1 MPETLGARLRQRREE
16 RGIALAAI
24 AQQTK
29 IKESLLDALEKDDV
43 SQWPSSLYRR
53 AFVRAYARAIELD
66 PEAVVQ
72 EFLQVHPDPPE
83 IDVIAAMACALDSA
97 DGKARRV
104 LGLRKVMGSAFDSL
118 SRRPRGTVV
127 DDRGPGPGALGS
139 QAAWTPEAPR
149 VEAGSAS
156 SPPDTEKKTPE
167 TASVAAADPVA
178 TPPPPAP
185 ELDLLAV
192 AKLCTEF
199 GRVEDM
205 TGVQPLLEEA
215 AKLLDAKGLIV
226 WLWDAPAAQLKP
238 ALVHGYPDTLVSRL
252 PMVRRD
258 ADNPTAAAFRSAETH
273 AFGGNHQACGAVVV
287 PLLTAAGC
295 DGVLAIELQRG
306 RAGTPSAVAVATILA
321 AHLAQ
326 MPGRGLP
333 VAFAPR
339 ARVAAGGVP
348 HAV

>member
-16 RGIALAAI
+16 RGIALAGI

-29 IKESLLDALEKDDV
+29 IKESLLDALENDDV

-97 DGKARRV
+97 EGKARRA
-104 LGLRKVMGSAFDSL
+104 LGLRKVMGSAFESL
-118 SRRPRGTVV
+118 SRRPRSTVG
-127 DDRGPGPGALGS
+127 DDRGPNPGTLSS
-139 QAAWTPEAPR
+139 QAAWTPPAPR
-149 VEAGSAS
+149 VEASFAPQ
-156 SPPDTEKKTPE
+156 PPDTEKKAPE
-167 TASVAAADPVA
+167 TETVAAATPVDA
-178 TPPPPAP
+178 PPPP

-205 TGVQPLLEEA
+205 TSVQPLLGEA

-226 WLWDAPAAQLKP
+226 WLWDAPAAHLKP

-252 PMVRRD
+252 PLVRRD

-273 AFGGNHQACGAVVV
+273 AFGGDHQACGALVV

-306 RAGTPSAVAVATILA
+306 RVGTPSAVAVATILA

-326 MPGRGLP
+326 MPGRGVP
-333 VAFAPR
+333 VPFAPR
-339 ARVAAGGVP
+339 ALVAAGGVP